1 VRAMLDLVRENRA
14 QLQDVHFPCQ
24 NLMHAA
30 TRCLKILDPVRGD
43 KKLVKLVDAELAKL
57 SEG

>member
-1 VRAMLDLVRENRA
+1 MLDLVRENRA